1 MSENAL
7 NSWSPGG
14 EAPAFAGEALL
25 TALEQVRRPMHLVR
39 QGASGPVGIAYGGEV
54 ARTTAAAGAYP
65 CLGSLPPL
73 YPEWLGDRSFLS
85 AHGVRFP
92 YIAGAMANGIA
103 SARLVIAM
111 AGQRMLAFFGAGGL
125 DLDAVAR
132 GIDEIQGALGSG
144 SEAAPAWGSNLIF
157 SPNEP
162 ALEAA
167 VAELYLERG
176 VRRVSA
182 SAYMQLTPAVVR
194 YACAGLTEGPDGE
207 VKRANHLFAK
217 ISRPEVARLFMAPAP
232 PAMLSALVDQGKLT
246 REEAAL
252 AARVPLAGDVT
263 LEADSGGHTDNRPL
277 TVMLPVIQTLR
288 DELRATHEFRAPI
301 RVGAAG
307 GLGTPGAV
315 AAAFALGADYV
326 LTGTVNQACVEAGIS
341 PAAREMLARADAAD
355 MVMAPSPDMFEMG
368 VKVQVLRRGTLF
380 AQRASL
386 LAETHAAF
394 QSLDELSPKLRQRL
408 EKEVFQAPLDEIW
421 QQTRDFFQQRNP
433 AELARAEQQP
443 RHRMALLFRWYLG
456 KSSRWAIEGLPERR
470 LDYQIWCGPAMGSF
484 NSWVAESFL
493 QPPEQRSVVQVAL
506 NLLEGAAVITRAQQA
521 RSYGVDVPREAFDF
535 RPRPLG

>member
-39 QGASGPVGIAYGGEV
+39 QGEAGPVGVGYGGEV
-54 ARTTAAAGAYP
+54 AHAGAGSYP
-65 CLGSLPPL
+65 CLGTLPPL
-73 YPEWLGDRSFLS
+73 YPEWLGDRSFLT

-111 AGQRMLAFFGAGGL
+111 AGQRLLAFFGAGGL
-125 DLDAVAR
+125 GFDEVVKGL
-132 GIDEIQGALGSG
+132 DEIQGALGVG
-144 SEAAPAWGSNLIF
+144 GDAPAWGSNLIF

-162 ALEAA
+162 ELEAA
-167 VAELYLERG
+167 VADLYLERG

-182 SAYMQLTPAVVR
+182 SAYMKLTPAVVR

-207 VKRANHLFAK
+207 VARANHLFAK

-232 PAMLSALVDQGKLT
+232 PAILSALVEQGKLT
-246 REEAAL
+246 REEADL

-277 TVMLPVIQTLR
+277 TVLLPVIQALR
-288 DELRATHEFRAPI
+288 DELRAAHGFTAPI

-326 LTGTVNQACVEAGIS
+326 LTGTVNQACVEAGIA
-341 PAAREMLARADAAD
+341 PAARELLAQADAAD
-355 MVMAPSPDMFEMG
+355 VVMAPSPDMFEMG

-380 AQRASL
+380 AQRATL
-386 LAETHAAF
+386 LAETHAAH
-394 QSLDELSPKLRQRL
+394 QSLDELSPELRQRL
-408 EKEVFQAPLDEIW
+408 EQEVFQAPLDEIW
-421 QQTRDFFQQRNP
+421 EQTRDFFQQRNP
-433 AELARAEQQP
+433 AEVARAEENP
-443 RHRMALLFRWYLG
+443 RHRMALVFRWYLG
-456 KSSRWAIEGLPERR
+456 KSSRWAIEGLEQRR

-484 NSWVAESFL
+484 NSWVEDSFL
-493 QPPEQRSVVQVAL
+493 QDPAQRSVVQVAL
-506 NLLEGAAVITRAQQA
+506 NLLEGAAVITRTQQA
-521 RSYGVDVPREAFDF
+521 RSYGVGVPREAFDF